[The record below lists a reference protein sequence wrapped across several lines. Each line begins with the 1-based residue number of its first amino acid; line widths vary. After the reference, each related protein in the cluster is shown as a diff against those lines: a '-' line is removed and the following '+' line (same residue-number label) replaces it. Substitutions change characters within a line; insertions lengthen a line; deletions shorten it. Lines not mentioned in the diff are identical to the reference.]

1 VRYLI
6 LSDIHANLP
15 ALEAV
20 LADAAGSYDVVACC
34 GDLVGYGADPNG
46 VVDWVRKTAKAVV
59 RGNHD
64 KACLATPEELEWF
77 NPVAREAAEWTRDA
91 LRPDNIEYLSTLPRG
106 PVSEDGFQLLH
117 GSPVDEDE
125 YVINIWD
132 AAPLSGYV
140 DGALAFFGHTHLQG
154 GFFFPRA
161 GVQRLPKLPQG
172 KTELLLNLT
181 DERLYLVNPGSV
193 GQPRDGDPRAAYVIY
208 EPEHHTVVYRRVNYD
223 IAEAQKRIRRAGL
236 PDGLASRLQTG
247 T

>member
-20 LADAAGSYDVVACC
+20 LADAAGAYDVVACC
-34 GDLVGYGADPNG
+34 GDLIGYGADPNA
-46 VVDWVRKTAKAVV
+46 VVDWARQTAKVVV

-64 KACLATPEELEWF
+64 KACKATAEELEWF
-77 NPVAREAAEWTRDA
+77 NPTAREAAEWTQQT
-91 LRPDNIEYLSTLPRG
+91 LHPHNIEYLASLPRG
-106 PVSEDGFQLLH
+106 PVSENGFQLLH

-125 YVINIWD
+125 YVISTWD

-140 DGALAFFGHTHLQG
+140 DGSLAFFGHTHLQG

-161 GVQRLPKLPQG
+161 GVQRLPRPPRG
-172 KTELLLNLT
+172 ETELVLNLT
-181 DERLYLVNPGSV
+181 GDRLYLVNPGSV
-193 GQPRDGDPRAAYVIY
+193 GQPRDADPRAAYVLY
-208 EPEHHTVVYRRVNYD
+208 DPDYRTVLYRRVEYD
-223 IAEAQKRIRRAGL
+223 IADAQKRIRQAGL
-236 PDGLASRLQTG
+236 PDGLASRLRTG